1 MNNDFKTYE
10 NIRKIA
16 TDKGDDYTT
25 DCLLDYPNLKK
36 INLIMRWLTLFL
48 VQFHIL
54 VLSDSNEI
62 RTYNHLVG
70 KSTLNHLAKFG

>member
-10 NIRKIA
+10 NIRRIA

-36 INLIMRWLTLFL
+36 INLIMR
-48 VQFHIL
+48 
-54 VLSDSNEI
+54 
-62 RTYNHLVG
+62 
-70 KSTLNHLAKFG
+70 